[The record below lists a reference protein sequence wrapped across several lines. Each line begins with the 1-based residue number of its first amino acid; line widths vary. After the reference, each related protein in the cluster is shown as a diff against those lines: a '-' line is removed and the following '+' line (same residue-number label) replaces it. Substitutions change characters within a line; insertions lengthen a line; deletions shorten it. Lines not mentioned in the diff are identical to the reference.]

1 MAERITLKTAPDEE
15 FIMPGRSG
23 CAGCAAM
30 LAVRMATKIMGP
42 NTIMVNATGCVISN
56 FTHAGAPCIPF
67 IHSLLPATG
76 AMLSGIDA
84 GLKAKSQRDGV
95 NLLGLAGDGGTVD
108 IGLQSLSGAVER
120 GHRFVY
126 VCYDNEGYMNTGGQR
141 SGSTPGHARTST
153 TPVGTDRDGEQRLW
167 KRRKDMVRI
176 MAAHGIPYVAT
187 ASVAHNIDLMR
198 KLRRAVETDGPTYL
212 HILTPCN
219 YRWGFPESQSIE
231 VARLAVE
238 TRFAPLYEVEDGTR
252 VTLQYRTKPP
262 KPVAEYLSVQG
273 RFHHLFADDRPH
285 SGVDI
290 IQREVDENW
299 ARLERW
305 AAQSTC

>member
-1 MAERITLKTAPDEE
+1 MNKRTTLKTAPDEE

-30 LAVRMATKIMGP
+30 LAVRMVTKIMGA

-56 FTHAGAPCIPF
+56 FTHAGAPCLPF

-76 AMLSGIDA
+76 AILSGIDA
-84 GLKAKSQRDGV
+84 GLKAKARRDGV
-95 NLLGLAGDGGTVD
+95 NLLGFAGDGGTAD

-120 GHRFVY
+120 GHWFVY

-141 SGSTPGHARTST
+141 SGTTPERARTST
-153 TPVGTDRDGEQRLW
+153 TPVGPNRDGEQRLL
-167 KRRKDMVRI
+167 KRRKDILRV
-176 MAAHGIPYVAT
+176 MAAHGIPYAAT
-187 ASVAHNIDLMR
+187 ASVAYSVDLMR
-198 KLRRAVETDGPTYL
+198 KLQRAIETDGPTYL

-219 YRWGFPESQSIE
+219 YRWGFPESQSVE

-238 TRFAPLYEVEDGTR
+238 TRFAPLYEVEDGR
-252 VTLQYRTKPP
+252 KVTIQYRTKPP
-262 KPVAEYLSVQG
+262 KPIAEYLSLQR

-285 SGVDI
+285 PVVEM

-299 ARLERW
+299 DNLERW
-305 AAQSTC
+305 ATQSAH